1 MQLSTEEARALKMVL
16 EPQDYREIVGILGS
30 VPTTKPPAAP
40 DLLTYWQA
48 RYPRYQLAPH
58 IRLMLE
64 ALNDLGDGEALIIT
78 MPPRHSKSESVK
90 AWLEWSLGQH
100 PHDEA
105 ILASYAVDL
114 ARRHSRSIRNEIAGY
129 GSGAFGRFFP
139 NVILAADSAA
149 ASDWALAQGGRFKAA
164 GVGVGITGMG
174 ARFAVIDDP
183 FKDRKQA
190 ESETVRETVWE
201 WFTSAFLTRL
211 TPDARVIVMHT
222 RWHEDDLVGRI
233 QQRLEAGESDELGG
247 LRWRILN
254 LPAFAEEDDPLG
266 RPEGAALWP
275 ERYDRKRLEGI
286 RDTNPYDFAALYQQR
301 PTNRGGTVFHA
312 PLTYSEAQQGRVYIT
327 VDTASSKRETADFS
341 VLTAW
346 AVAGEGAQATA
357 DVLECVRRRM
367 SLTEFGAVAAELQG
381 RYGVPLHIEDAG
393 LAKPIIQYLQS
404 LGLSIIPVKV
414 SGDKF
419 TRAQPYAAA
428 WNGGRV
434 RVPRDAPWVSAFK
447 AEHLA
452 FTGTPTDKH
461 DDQVDT
467 GSLLFGLLSLAAP
480 PTTPRQRGYSQAT
493 G

>member
-1 MQLSTEEARALKMVL
+1 MRLLGMLSAQAPASTRT
-16 EPQDYREIVGILGS
+16 P
-30 VPTTKPPAAP
+30 PTP
-40 DLLTYWQA
+40 DLTTYWQA

-58 IRLMLE
+58 IRLMLD

-100 PHDEA
+100 PEDEA

-114 ARRHSRSIRNEIAGY
+114 ARRHSRSIRNEIAGM
-129 GSGAFGRFFP
+129 GSGAFNRYFP
-139 NVILAADSAA
+139 AVTLAADSAA
-149 ASDWALAQGGRFKAA
+149 ATDWALTAGGRFKAA

-174 ARFAVIDDP
+174 ARFGVIDDP

-190 ESETVRETVWE
+190 ESETVREGVWD

-211 TPDARVIVMHT
+211 TPDARVVVMHT
-222 RWHEDDLVGRI
+222 RWAEQDLVGKI
-233 QQRLEAGESDELGG
+233 QQRLQDGDTEDLGG
-247 LRWRILN
+247 LRWRVLN
-254 LPAFAEEDDPLG
+254 LPALAEEDDPLG
-266 RPEGAALWP
+266 REAGEPLWP
-275 ERYDRKRLEGI
+275 ERYDLTRLEGI
-286 RDTNPYDFAALYQQR
+286 RDANPFEFAALYQQR
-301 PTNRGGTVFHA
+301 PSNRGGTVFMDGVGTYTTPHA
-312 PLTYSEAQQGRVYIT
+312 GRVYIT
-327 VDTASSKRETADFS
+327 VDTASSKRETADYS

-346 AVAGEGAQATA
+346 VVSGQGPSAQV
-357 DVLECVRRRM
+357 DVLESVRRRM
-367 SLTEFGAVAAELQG
+367 DITEFAAAARELQD

-393 LAKPIIQYLQS
+393 LAKPIIQFLQAQ
-404 LGLSIIPVKV
+404 GLAVRPVKV

-434 RVPRDAPWVSAFK
+434 RLPTAAPWLSAFR

-452 FTGTPTDKH
+452 FTGTKTDAH

-467 GSLLFGLLSLAAP
+467 GGLLWQIISTFLELA
-480 PTTPRQRGYSQAT
+480 PRHGRNYRG
-493 G
+493 

>member
-1 MQLSTEEARALKMVL
+1 MPTSLPLPPNQPPSVRSSLTALSNFQAPARA
-16 EPQDYREIVGILGS
+16 R
-30 VPTTKPPAAP
+30 PTEPPATP

-58 IRLMLE
+58 IELMLRE
-64 ALNDLGDGEALIIT
+64 LNDLGDGEALIIT

-100 PHDEA
+100 PDSEA

-114 ARRHSRSIRNEIAGY
+114 ARRHSRSIRNEIAFGE
-129 GSGAFGRFFP
+129 AFKRHFP
-139 NVILAADSAA
+139 GVTLAPDSAA
-149 ASDWALAQGGRFKAA
+149 ATDWALSQGGRFKAA

-174 ARFAVIDDP
+174 ARFGVIDDP

-190 ESETVRETVWE
+190 ESEVVREGVWD

-233 QQRLEAGESDELGG
+233 QQRLSDGETDELGG
-247 LRWRILN
+247 LTWRVLN
-254 LPAFAEEDDPLG
+254 LPAFAEEDDLLG
-266 RPEGAALWP
+266 RPEGAPLWP
-275 ERYDRKRLEGI
+275 ERYDARRLEGI
-286 RDTNPYDFAALYQQR
+286 RDANPYEFAALYQQR
-301 PTNRGGTVFHA
+301 PTNRGGTVFLDSVGTYDT
-312 PLTYSEAQQGRVYIT
+312 PLTGRTFIT
-327 VDTASSKRETADFS
+327 VDTASSKRETADYS

-346 AVAGEGAQATA
+346 ATQGTGGTARA
-357 DVLECVRRRM
+357 DVLECTRRRM
-367 SLTEFGAVAAELQG
+367 SITEFLAAARELQG

-393 LAKPIIQYLQS
+393 LAKPIIQFLQS
-404 LGLSIIPVKV
+404 EGLSVVPVKV

-434 RVPRDAPWVSAFK
+434 RLPASAPWLGAFK

-467 GSLLFGLLSLAAP
+467 GSLLWQLLQNPAP
-480 PTTPRQRGYSQAT
+480 KLKSHIWQT
-493 G
+493 

>member
-1 MQLSTEEARALKMVL
+1 MTGAVEIEYAYAQAIMEAKR
-16 EPQDYREIVGILGS
+16 RGIGS
-30 VPTTKPPAAP
+30 AP

-58 IRLMLE
+58 IQLMLE
-64 ALNDLGDGEALIIT
+64 ELGSLGDGEALIIT

-90 AWLEWSLGQH
+90 AWLEWSLGQF

-105 ILASYAVDL
+105 ILASYAIDL
-114 ARRHSRSIRNEIAGY
+114 ARRHSRSIRNEIAFGD
-129 GSGAFGRFFP
+129 AFRRFFP
-139 NVILAADSAA
+139 GVTLAADSAA

-190 ESETVRETVWE
+190 ESEVVRETVWE

-211 TPDARVIVMHT
+211 TPDARICITHT

-233 QQRLEAGESDELGG
+233 QSRLEDGETDELGG

-254 LPAFAEEDDPLG
+254 LPAFAEEDDLLG
-266 RPEGAALWP
+266 REYDAPLWP

-286 RDTNPYDFAALYQQR
+286 RDANPYDFAALYQQR
-301 PTNRGGTVFHA
+301 PTNRGGTVFME
-312 PLTYSEAQQGRVYIT
+312 PLSYAEPREGRVYIT

-346 AVAGEGAQATA
+346 SVTGQGAETRA
-357 DVLECVRRRM
+357 DALECVRRRM
-367 SLTEFGAVAAELQG
+367 SITEFGAVAREMQD

-404 LGLSIIPVKV
+404 IGLSVVPVKV

-428 WNGGRV
+428 WNQGRV
-434 RVPRDAPWVSAFK
+434 RVPQAAPWLPAFT

-467 GSLLFGLLSLAAP
+467 GSLLWQVISRP
-480 PTTPRQRGYSQAT
+480 PTRRPGGVSVSTIP
-493 G
+493 

>member
-1 MQLSTEEARALKMVL
+1 MPPSSTEL
-16 EPQDYREIVGILGS
+16 P
-30 VPTTKPPAAP
+30 PTPS
-40 DLLTYWQA
+40 LTAYWQA
-48 RYPRYQLAPH
+48 RYPRYHLAPH
-58 IRLMLE
+58 IVLMLD
-64 ALNDLGDGEALIIT
+64 ALGRLGDGEGLIIT

-100 PHDEA
+100 PEDEA

-114 ARRHSRSIRNEIAGY
+114 ARRHSRSIRNEIAY
-129 GSGAFGRFFP
+129 GDAFRRYFP
-139 NVILAADSAA
+139 AVTLSPDSAA
-149 ASDWALAQGGRFKAA
+149 ATDWALADGGRFKAA

-174 ARFAVIDDP
+174 ARFGVIDDP
-183 FKDRKQA
+183 FKDRRDA
-190 ESETVRETVWE
+190 SSEVIRETVWD

-233 QQRLEAGESDELGG
+233 QGRLEQGETEELGG
-247 LRWRILN
+247 LRWTVLN

-266 RPEGAALWP
+266 RAEGEALWP
-275 ERYDRKRLEGI
+275 ERYDARRLEGI
-286 RDTNPYDFAALYQQR
+286 RDANPYEFAALYQQR
-301 PTNRGGTVFHA
+301 PAPRGGTVFLEPA
-312 PLTYSEAQQGRVYIT
+312 LYDEPNVGRVYLT
-327 VDTASSKRETADFS
+327 VDTAASKRETADYS

-346 AVAGEGAQATA
+346 SVEGQAAETRV
-357 DVLECVRRRM
+357 DVLEARRGRL
-367 SLTEFGAVAAELQG
+367 SITEFGGVALELQQ

-404 LGLSIIPVKV
+404 IGLSVVPVRV

-428 WNGGRV
+428 WNQGRV
-434 RVPRDAPWVSAFK
+434 RLPRSAPWAPAFK

-452 FTGTPTDKH
+452 FTGTATDKH

-467 GSLLFGLLSLAAP
+467 GSLLWQVLGAPRRTSTISVPGADWQNANRAASKLRIP
-480 PTTPRQRGYSQAT
+480 GRG
-493 G
+493 